1 MMSIGRYLGRYLINT
16 VEYNEMRKKWECQL
30 NNVNGNIVGRSEENG
45 SGRWS
50 VYVNSKVLEYKVDGG
65 VRTGVVMVPRNYIV
79 RGSEK
84 ES

>member
-1 MMSIGRYLGRYLINT
+1 MMSIGRYLGMYLINT

-50 VYVNSKVLEYKVDGG
+50 VNIIMLIQKFWRIKWTE
-65 VRTGVVMVPRNYIV
+65 
-79 RGSEK
+79 E
-84 ES
+84 